1 MVDPFPTPPR
11 PGLWRTWSRLRILGL
26 AAFLIAANFAVQLVV
41 YGLGGGLMVP
51 VLAGAVGGVGL
62 PLVLLRR
69 AGVLDLRADLALDR
83 PDPATVVLV
92 AVMALSALAPTS
104 LLAELTVR
112 LHPVDPEWAALY
124 AENLPRGAGAVAL
137 AFLTVVVAAPL
148 AEEIIFRALL
158 QRLAAGMWGG
168 VPGLAVAALAFG
180 LVHGEPWYLLGLIG
194 VGAVLGT
201 VWLATGSLTACW
213 IAHGVH
219 NGVSLAWL
227 LIQGDIAVEPTAIT
241 SGDWVLAGTSSLA
254 LLVAGGILLRRRIR
268 R

>member
-1 MVDPFPTPPR
+1 
-11 PGLWRTWSRLRILGL
+11 
-26 AAFLIAANFAVQLVV
+26 
-41 YGLGGGLMVP
+41 
-51 VLAGAVGGVGL
+51 
-62 PLVLLRR
+62 
-69 AGVLDLRADLALDR
+69 
-83 PDPATVVLV
+83 
-92 AVMALSALAPTS
+92 
-104 LLAELTVR
+104 
-112 LHPVDPEWAALY
+112 
-124 AENLPRGAGAVAL
+124 
-137 AFLTVVVAAPL
+137 VVAAPL

-158 QRLAAGMWGG
+158 QRLAAGLWGG

-254 LLVAGGILLRRRIR
+254 LLVAGRILLRRRVR